1 MSLVEIKDFNALID
15 NKQFFDQA
23 VNKKEEL
30 YEKLAEMSRNDGY
43 TTRNLLNYLY
53 HQNYYKVIS
62 TDLTRETNASIPH

>member
-1 MSLVEIKDFNALID
+1 MSLVDIKDFNALID

-23 VNKKEEL
+23 VTNKEGL
-30 YEKLAEMSRNDGY
+30 YEKLVEMSRNDDY

-62 TDLTRETNASIPH
+62 TDLSRQTNASIPH

>member
-23 VNKKEEL
+23 VNNKEEL
-30 YEKLAEMSRNDGY
+30 YEKLVEMSRNDDY

-53 HQNYYKVIS
+53 HQNYYKVVS
-62 TDLTRETNASIPH
+62 TDLSRQTNASIPH

>member
-23 VNKKEEL
+23 VTNKEGL
-30 YEKLAEMSRNDGY
+30 YEKLVEMSRNDDY

-53 HQNYYKVIS
+53 HQSYYKVIS
-62 TDLTRETNASIPH
+62 TDLSRQTNASIPH